1 MTVEHYESVSAL
13 GFHLEPQNERVTG
26 GWIERL
32 AIYAGGKIRG
42 NMVRGPNDY
51 GWAVTVDDLACPFAP
66 PTRAE
71 ATRLAVATLAQ
82 IDGGAR

>member
-1 MTVEHYESVSAL
+1 MTVEHYESLSAL

-51 GWAVTVDDLACPFAP
+51 GWTVTVDEMVCCFAP
-66 PTRAE
+66 PTRGGAV
-71 ATRLAVATLAQ
+71 RLAVATLTQ
-82 IDGGAR
+82 IDGGVR